1 MMGETTKNDPV
12 KAHRDGTTLC
22 DGGKYAEALGK
33 FLQAFELYWKK
44 GDFFDSC
51 YTLFKAAEC
60 SFLLKDYET
69 AAERFL
75 RAADKSSERGY
86 DRLGLSALEYANDCY
101 EAAGEEKSQKA
112 TDLRQRIAEAKKKLE
127 AQAF

>member
-1 MMGETTKNDPV
+1 LSRATREDPV
-12 KAHRDGTTLC
+12 KAHREGTALV
-22 DGGKYAEALGK
+22 DSRKYEEAVEK
-33 FLQAFELYWKK
+33 FLKASEFYWKA

-60 SFLLKDYET
+60 SFFLKNYET

-75 RAADKSSERGY
+75 KAAEKSLERGY

-101 EAAGEEKSQKA
+101 KAVGEEETEKA
-112 TDLRQRIAEAKKKLE
+112 TSLMERIAEIKKKIE
-127 AQAF
+127 AQSF